1 MFVSLCSCHE
11 RTHYFFAGTK
21 DIKPLL
27 STPGSEGDDGDGRAG
42 GAIDSGGPSNGP
54 GLKCQK
60 TAGGAQGAVH
70 VKETPDSAVAGATVE
85 GVLFIWQCGILG
97 VI

>member
-1 MFVSLCSCHE
+1 MSMRFCHDE
-11 RTHYFFAGTK
+11 TYYFSAGTK

-42 GAIDSGGPSNGP
+42 GAIDSGGPNGP

-70 VKETPDSAVAGATVE
+70 VKETPDSAVAGATAE
-85 GVLFIWQCGILG
+85 GVVFFWHFGI
-97 VI
+97 

>member
-1 MFVSLCSCHE
+1 M
-11 RTHYFFAGTK
+11 
-21 DIKPLL
+21 L

-42 GAIDSGGPSNGP
+42 GAIDSGGPLNGQ

-70 VKETPDSAVAGATVE
+70 VKETPDSAVAGATAE
-85 GVLFIWQCGILG
+85 GALFSWHYGI
-97 VI
+97 

>member
-1 MFVSLCSCHE
+1 VRIRHE
-11 RTHYFFAGTK
+11 ETYDFSSGTK

-27 STPGSEGDDGDGRAG
+27 STPGSDGRAG
-42 GAIDSGGPSNGP
+42 GAIDSGGPNGP

-85 GVLFIWQCGILG
+85 GVLFF
-97 VI
+97 